1 MVLVM
6 FQSRFEASSCLYSVQ
21 GTILLAVSLVT
32 NHALSRTG
40 ILYPSAAFLETA
52 TCSLRYDNHIYKVKK
67 YDTRNGQVATGQK
80 GHGTSG
86 HWTNGK
92 KAARSV
98 GSDQVGSGH
107 QTSGKWPLDKW
118 EKATEK
124 VQDDQVESGHQTSG
138 KWPPDK
144 RPLIKCS
151 KWTAGHWQHQQ
162 CLC

>member
-1 MVLVM
+1 MLMVLVM

-80 GHGTSG
+80 GHWTSG
-86 HWTNGK
+86 HWTK
-92 KAARSV
+92 RPL
-98 GSDQVGSGH
+98 D
-107 QTSGKWPLDKW
+107 KWPLDKW
-118 EKATEK
+118 EK
-124 VQDDQVESGHQTSG
+124 G
-138 KWPPDK
+138 
-144 RPLIKCS
+144 RPECAK
-151 KWTAGHWQHQQ
+151 
-162 CLC
+162 